1 MAARGDNYGVGVRCF
16 SGDELY
22 ICTRSD
28 IYIHIRQLSILVIHL

>member
-28 IYIHIRQLSILVIHL
+28 IYIRQLSILVIHL